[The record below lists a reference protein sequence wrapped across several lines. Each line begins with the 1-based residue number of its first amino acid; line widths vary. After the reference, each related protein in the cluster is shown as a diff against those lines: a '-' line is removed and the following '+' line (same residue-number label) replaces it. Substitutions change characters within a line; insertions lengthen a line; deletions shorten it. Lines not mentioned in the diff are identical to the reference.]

1 MCYVHR
7 KEKKKTVLKGDLST
21 FCMNNLHLS
30 SCVALCFRF
39 HDRLFFWYVH
49 TQMNPAGAV
58 HRWRQSIWVE
68 SFKFE
73 ILLTH
78 HSWWTGTPCISQ
90 PCSSTSPRSR
100 HLCSGEKHT
109 QHVSHSNLRSD
120 RNLIKDRHCV
130 HDTCIKI
137 KFSTNI
143 LFYSIFCTRHK
154 WLFFF
159 IFKIA
164 ISHSCRHAA
173 DLKEILCCGFRV
185 VLV

>member
-1 MCYVHR
+1 MQAPDFSFARQPIVWAGLSVIFSVSYHSAVSAEICVMYTA

-100 HLCSGEKHT
+100 RLCSGEKHT
-109 QHVSHSNLRSD
+109 Q
-120 RNLIKDRHCV
+120 
-130 HDTCIKI
+130 TCI
-137 KFSTNI
+137 S
-143 LFYSIFCTRHK
+143 
-154 WLFFF
+154 
-159 IFKIA
+159 
-164 ISHSCRHAA
+164 
-173 DLKEILCCGFRV
+173 
-185 VLV
+185 